1 MTQSSAALD
10 AWLYLGRAKY
20 ENPSDG
26 LSYCRHEYAHWLGF
40 GHQLHAKLR
49 RTHLAARNT
58 RQKDRY
64 FEAAVEYQEQLTSPF
79 RSATE
84 APRPP
89 PPSRRRTLR
98 TR

>member
-1 MTQSSAALD
+1 MNTPIGWGSATSCTRNYGA
-10 AWLYLGRAKY
+10 R
-20 ENPSDG
+20 N
-26 LSYCRHEYAHWLGF
+26 
-40 GHQLHAKLR
+40 
-49 RTHLAARNT
+49 LAARNT